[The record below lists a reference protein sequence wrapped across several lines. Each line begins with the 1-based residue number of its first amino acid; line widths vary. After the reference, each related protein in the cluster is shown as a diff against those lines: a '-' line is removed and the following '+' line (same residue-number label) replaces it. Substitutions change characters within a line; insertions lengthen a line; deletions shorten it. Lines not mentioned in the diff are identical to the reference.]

1 MNRPIRVLELR
12 SVAGT
17 GGGPDKTLVA
27 SADIRD
33 PDVDLTLCYLCNEG
47 DDQFQIGALAKRK
60 GLDYVEV
67 RERGPIDLRA
77 WRTIRRLARERRFDI
92 AHGHDY
98 KTDLLAWML
107 GRAEGLIPFATAHGW
122 TGHSRMERLFYY
134 PADRFLLKRFPRIAA
149 VSGEIRDVLVR
160 AGTEQERVTVIPN
173 GIDPAAFH
181 RDVSLT
187 ASIRNQFGI
196 NPDSVVLGA
205 VGRLE
210 PQKRFDLL
218 IDAFEMLLGDFP
230 RLHLL
235 IAGEGSSRQDL
246 QRRIDRSRLTDRARL
261 VGHTDV
267 RAFHHAL
274 DVFVQSSDYEGTPN
288 VVLEAMA
295 LETPV
300 VATDAG
306 GTSEL
311 CTDHIHGLIVPR
323 RRTDLLA
330 EAVRETLNNEA
341 ATSARVRAARR
352 RVETELSFQRRLE
365 RINDLYRELMEGAS
379 QAKSRYAI

>member
-1 MNRPIRVLELR
+1 MSRPIRVLELR

-47 DDQFQIGALAKRK
+47 DDLFQIGALAKQK

-77 WRTIRRLARERRFDI
+77 WRAIRQLARERRFDI

-122 TGHSRMERLFYY
+122 TGHSRMERFVYY
-134 PADRFLLKRFPRIAA
+134 PADRRLLKRFPRIAA

-160 AGTEQERVTVIPN
+160 AGTERQRVTVIPN
-173 GIDPAAFH
+173 GIDPDAFH
-181 RDVSLT
+181 RDSSLG
-187 ASIRNQFGI
+187 ARVRNEFGI
-196 NPDSVVLGA
+196 SPDAVVLGA

-210 PQKRFDLL
+210 PQKRFDLV
-218 IDAFEMLLGDFP
+218 IDAFAMLLGDFP
-230 RLHLL
+230 GLYLL
-235 IAGEGSSRQDL
+235 IAGEGSLRRDL
-246 QRRIDRSRLTDRARL
+246 QRRIDQSGLAGRARL

-267 RAFHHAL
+267 RLFHHAL
-274 DVFVQSSDYEGTPN
+274 NVFIQSSDYEGTPN

-311 CTDHIHGLIVPR
+311 CTDRVHGLLVPR
-323 RRTDLLA
+323 SRTDLLV
-330 EAVRETLNNEA
+330 EAVRETLNNDT
-341 ATSARVRAARR
+341 ATAARVRAARR

-365 RINDLYRELMEGAS
+365 RINAIYRELMNGAL
-379 QAKSRYAI
+379 QAKPRSAT